1 MKNRIVELK
10 EKILDL
16 YNNFQEIDKVSMKE
30 LEKLFPIDVP
40 NGINK
45 EDVYILLLNN
55 DFNISVETAIHYI
68 RLSEIADKEIERMLF

>member
-1 MKNRIVELK
+1 MKNKLVELK

-30 LEKLFPIDVP
+30 LEKLFPIKVP

-55 DFNISVETAIHYI
+55 DFNITVETAIHYI
-68 RLSEIADKEIERMLF
+68 KLKEISDKEIEKMLF

>member
-1 MKNRIVELK
+1 MEEKLIELK

-16 YNNFQEIDKVSMKE
+16 YYNFQEIDKKSMNE

-55 DFNISVETAIHYI
+55 DFNISVEKAIHYI
-68 RLSEIADKEIERMLF
+68 RLKEQSDKEIERMLF

>member
-1 MKNRIVELK
+1 MKCEVVELK

-16 YNNFQEIDKVSMKE
+16 YYNFQEIDEVSMKE
-30 LEKLFPIDVP
+30 LEKLYPIDVP

-45 EDVYILLLNN
+45 ADVYILLLNN

-68 RLSEIADKEIERMLF
+68 RLKEIDDKEIERMLF

>member
-1 MKNRIVELK
+1 MKREVVELK

-16 YNNFQEIDKVSMKE
+16 YYNFQEIDEVSMKE
-30 LEKLFPIDVP
+30 LEKLYPIDVP

-68 RLSEIADKEIERMLF
+68 RLKEIDDKEIERMLF

>member
-1 MKNRIVELK
+1 MEEKLIELK

-16 YNNFQEIDKVSMKE
+16 YYNFQEIDKKSMNE

-55 DFNISVETAIHYI
+55 DFNISVEKAIHYI
-68 RLSEIADKEIERMLF
+68 RLKEIADKEIERMLF